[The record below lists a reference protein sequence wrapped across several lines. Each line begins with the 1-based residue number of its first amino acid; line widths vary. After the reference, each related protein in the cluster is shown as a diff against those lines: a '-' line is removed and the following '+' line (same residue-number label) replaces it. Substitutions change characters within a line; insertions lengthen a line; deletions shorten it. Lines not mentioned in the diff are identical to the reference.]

1 MSSAITSGCSRT
13 PRTLRVS
20 LDALRANSYSPTA
33 KPVELCPSGQLN
45 LALVYS
51 FHLARIGDQTLRNS
65 SSDFGPQRP
74 SLESTGKYKSSD
86 SIFTT
91 TLLMTAALNIA
102 DYALTREALRYG
114 GVAEG
119 NPMMKNIVKN
129 TYIFAA
135 VKRGPHLLILN
146 YWRNFLFL
154 PI

>member
-1 MSSAITSGCSRT
+1 
-13 PRTLRVS
+13 
-20 LDALRANSYSPTA
+20 
-33 KPVELCPSGQLN
+33 
-45 LALVYS
+45 
-51 FHLARIGDQTLRNS
+51 
-65 SSDFGPQRP
+65 
-74 SLESTGKYKSSD
+74 
-86 SIFTT
+86 
-91 TLLMTAALNIA
+91 MTAALNIA